1 MVEAWGRL
9 TSTMRSN
16 KSTKKRG
23 LIRIYLT
30 AALGKPLANKWNKS
44 PRHKA

>member
-1 MVEAWGRL
+1 MVEVWDRL

-16 KSTKKRG
+16 KGTKKRG

-30 AALGKPLANKWNKS
+30 AVLGKPLANKWNKS
-44 PRHKA
+44 PRHTA